1 MKAEELR
8 LGNLVEYQIND
19 TITDRKPYYGEN
31 IYGVAMILDDS
42 IKIDLGFGALQRVML
57 DDPKLKPVLLNEKWL
72 LKYGMEQN
80 QMLSR
85 EFNFRKKILTMIN
98 HYEDGWLFLIDYWQV
113 GKMIKYVHQFQN
125 LCFVNTG
132 SELQAVE

>member
-80 QMLSR
+80 QM
-85 EFNFRKKILTMIN
+85 
-98 HYEDGWLFLIDYWQV
+98 V
-113 GKMIKYVHQFQN
+113 
-125 LCFVNTG
+125 
-132 SELQAVE
+132 